1 MIKDIKV
8 QVRGGYL
15 RAIPS
20 EDPDYPGIW
29 VDFIRDT
36 EKEDIVSRP
45 QVLVEQPEYFKDRQ
59 ARVLVWRDPDSE
71 DYTDEI
77 ILK

>member
-59 ARVLVWRDPDSE
+59 ARVLIWRDPDNE

>member
-59 ARVLVWRDPDSE
+59 ARVLIWRDPDSE

>member
-1 MIKDIKV
+1 MNEVIKV

-29 VDFIRDT
+29 IDFIRDT

-45 QVLVEQPEYFKDRQ
+45 QVLVEQPKYFEDRE
-59 ARVLVWRDPDSE
+59 ARVLIWQDPDKE
-71 DYTDEI
+71 DYTGEI
-77 ILK
+77 IFL